1 MLLMTPA
8 AGRLHPR
15 VEERNPAWRIPIGRL
30 LFGRK
35 RRNRLPRW
43 LLRGALSLSIV
54 FAFLVGV
61 SDAPWSSNTGQ
72 ATDDAYLQADIT
84 PIASHVEGY
93 LAAVPVKDNQ
103 RVKAGQVLAQVEESD
118 YRARLDQATQN
129 VNKAQA
135 ALLRAVHQK
144 ELQKAE
150 VEAAVATIAATQADL
165 DFALKNQTRYH
176 YLLATGP
183 GTHQEAEQADATA
196 KKLTA
201 TLDRQRA
208 ELQVAQQ
215 QVAISDTEV
224 ELAKADLNLQRAIL
238 TNARIELQWTTITA
252 PVEGT
257 VGERLVR
264 PGEYVRAGTEIID
277 IVPLPNVW
285 VVANFRE
292 SQLGYIRPGQRAIV
306 KVDALPGVTFI
317 GKVDSLRPA
326 SGAEFALLPPDNAT
340 GNFTKVVQRF
350 PVKIVLDPGQLRSE
364 SLKPGM
370 SVLATVCVDQKTR
383 PFQRV
388 MAFVN
393 RLSSWIRGMQ

>member
-1 MLLMTPA
+1 MAPSVV
-8 AGRLHPR
+8 RLPPR
-15 VEERNPAWRIPIGRL
+15 AEERDGPWHIPIGRL
-30 LFGRK
+30 LFGRR
-35 RRNRLPRW
+35 RRNHLPRW
-43 LLRGALSLSIV
+43 ILRGALSLSIV
-54 FAFLVGV
+54 FAFLVAV
-61 SDAPWSSNTGQ
+61 SNAPWSANGGQ
-72 ATDDAYLQADIT
+72 TTDDAYLQADIT

-93 LAAVPVKDNQ
+93 LAAVPVEDNQ
-103 RVKAGQVLAQVEESD
+103 RVKAGQVLAQVEDSD
-118 YRARLDQATQN
+118 YRARLDQATQS
-129 VNKAQA
+129 VNKARA
-135 ALLRAVHQK
+135 ALVRAVHEQ

-150 VEAAVATIAATQADL
+150 VAAAVATIASTQADL
-165 DFALKNQTRYH
+165 DFALSNQTRYH

-224 ELAKADLNLQRAIL
+224 ELAKANLNLQRAIL

-252 PVEGT
+252 PFEGT
-257 VGERLVR
+257 VGERMVR
-264 PGEYVRAGTEIID
+264 PGGYVRAGTEIID

-292 SQLGYIRPGQRAIV
+292 SQLGDIRPGQRAIV
-306 KVDALPGVTFI
+306 KVDALPGVTFT

-350 PVKIVLDPGQLRSE
+350 PVKIVLDRGQQRSE
-364 SLKPGM
+364 WLKPGM
-370 SVLATVCVDQKTR
+370 SVVATVCVDQKAR
-383 PFQRV
+383 PFQRA

-393 RLSSWIRGMQ
+393 RLSSWIRGRQ